1 MRSILGVLAVWLLAV
16 WLLAGCGGVEEDVAL
31 EAVPE
36 RGAEVTQAGGGDC
49 IYEFRIVYYSDATYS
64 TPVGGLRCQ
73 CLGSPY
79 FHGTRTEY
87 SVTLYEWQCPPPD
100 DGPNW

>member
-1 MRSILGVLAVWLLAV
+1 MRGILGVVLAAG
-16 WLLAGCGGVEEDVAL
+16 LLAGCGGGAADVE
-31 EAVPE
+31 PE
-36 RGAEVTQAGGGDC
+36 ERAEITQAGGGDC

-79 FHGTRTEY
+79 FHGTRTEH
-87 SVTLYEWQCPPPD
+87 SITLYEWECPSPD
-100 DGPNW
+100 DKPTF